1 MTGNPL
7 DGLRVL
13 NDMDRIFGR
22 SVDAA
27 LIRVRAMVA
36 VGRLAEARSLLEQCR
51 RANPQ
56 HPGVLIAEQALVEAG
71 G

>member
-1 MTGNPL
+1 
-7 DGLRVL
+7 
-13 NDMDRIFGR
+13 MDRIFGR

-27 LIRVRAMVA
+27 LVRVRAMVA
-36 VGRLAEARSLLEQCR
+36 VGRLADARSLLEQCR